1 MHFLTD
7 LWVDLKV
14 SRFLTSFHMDGLTQ
28 DDSEFVSCLAV
39 IGSHMQVTPEG
50 FAPAMKQNDQ
60 NEYNDLVAAN
70 YRNYE
75 RYEMLSQGKKVY
87 KPTAL
92 RCYQ

>member
-50 FAPAMKQNDQ
+50 FAPAMQQKDQ
-60 NEYNDLVAAN
+60 NVSYVVTD
-70 YRNYE
+70 YE
-75 RYEMLSQGKKVY
+75 RHDVVTK
-87 KPTAL
+87 
-92 RCYQ
+92 